1 MADGFSIKKNKKQIV
16 LFLLFVLTSLPFFLN
31 IPSTNEIHSS
41 YHELYDPKLHSIRSV
56 NDLVRYNDSL
66 VALGSSTNDTVEFVE
81 SLSTLTK
88 RRFRHGLANYS
99 ITDNWITNLSGKVF
113 WSHFLSIVDADDI
126 LKHNEGLCS
135 QQSIVFLQALKGKGI
150 PARSVG
156 LGKKG
161 DPGHFLTEVKYAND
175 WHVYDVSSEPDWSHL
190 VEPHRSMAYYEQH
203 KDTLYKAY
211 EHQMS
216 REFFDTVTSKVNYG
230 NVGEF
235 PAKKMRFFHQF
246 TYVMTVVFPFLFL
259 LLLINSI
266 YRTRLKS
273 KEK

>member
-1 MADGFSIKKNKKQIV
+1 MTERFSIKKNRKQII
-16 LFLLFVLTSLPFFLN
+16 LFLLFVLTSLPFFFN
-31 IPSTNEIHSS
+31 VPSTNEIHSN

-56 NDLVRYNDSL
+56 DDLVHYNDSL
-66 VALGSSTNDTVEFVE
+66 VGLGSLLNDTIEFVE

-99 ITDNWITNLSGKVF
+99 ITDNWIANLSGKLF

-135 QQSIVFLQALKGKGI
+135 QQSIVFLQALKEKGI

-161 DPGHFLTEVKYAND
+161 SPGHFLTEVKYAND
-175 WHVYDVSSEPDWSHL
+175 WHVYDVSSEPDWSYMTD
-190 VEPHRSMAYYEQH
+190 PHRSMEYYEQH
-203 KDTLYKAY
+203 KDSLYKAY

-216 REFFDTVTSKVNYG
+216 RDFFDTVTSKVDYG
-230 NVGEF
+230 KVGGF
-235 PAKKMRFFHQF
+235 PGKKNAFFSSVHICDDSGISIFIF
-246 TYVMTVVFPFLFL
+246 TAIDQLHL
-259 LLLINSI
+259 
-266 YRTRLKS
+266 
-273 KEK
+273 